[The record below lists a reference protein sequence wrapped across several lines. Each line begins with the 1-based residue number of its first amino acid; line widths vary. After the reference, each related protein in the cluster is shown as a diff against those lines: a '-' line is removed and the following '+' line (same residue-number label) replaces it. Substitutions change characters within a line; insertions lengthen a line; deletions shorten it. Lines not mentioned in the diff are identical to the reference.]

1 MSKILESIMAVK
13 AKEVE
18 QGLLQTPL
26 SLMEEAAQRR
36 LQVDQPRGFAR
47 AMNARV
53 KAKQPAVIAEIK
65 RASPSKGLLRKDFDP
80 PAIAKSYERHGASC
94 LSVLTDEGFFQG
106 ELAHLVAARDACAL
120 PVIRKDFLCHR
131 W

>member
-36 LQVDQPRGFAR
+36 LRVDRPRGFAR

-120 PVIRKDFLCHR
+120 PVIRKDFLFF
-131 W
+131 

>member
-36 LQVDQPRGFAR
+36 LQVDRPRGFAR

-53 KAKQPAVIAEIK
+53 K
-65 RASPSKGLLRKDFDP
+65 
-80 PAIAKSYERHGASC
+80 
-94 LSVLTDEGFFQG
+94 
-106 ELAHLVAARDACAL
+106 
-120 PVIRKDFLCHR
+120 
-131 W
+131 